1 MYFSARHIDIK
12 LSQDRTDFINSED
25 YKSLVICDG
34 IGEFNDSG
42 KVADVVTNLMIDKSY
57 SSIEQVV
64 LDNELKK
71 LKDDGIK
78 GGTTVI
84 FCKEEKKGV
93 YIEYLG
99 NGGIIHLNGDYAVKT
114 TENIPFQYCS
124 LMLPHVSLD
133 GSLTRH
139 ISHHSTKNELLVTK
153 LNLNL
158 NSINGDII
166 LLYSDGINSLENNI
180 ILKDGNDRYWRNESS
195 SIQFILEKLHSFLRN
210 LNNWDEFHELLVAFN
225 QDVLID
231 LKNNNFLED
240 DASLGIIITDAVLDY
255 YKNSKWN
262 D

>member
-12 LSQDRTDFINSED
+12 LSQDRTDFINNED

-114 TENIPFQYCS
+114 TENIPFQYCC
-124 LMLPHVSLD
+124 LMLPHVSID

-139 ISHHSTKNELLVTK
+139 ISHHSTKNELIATK

-210 LNNWDEFHELLVAFN
+210 LNNRDEFHELLVAFN
-225 QDVLID
+225 EDVLID

>member
-1 MYFSARHIDIK
+1 MYFTARHIDIK

-34 IGEFNDSG
+34 IGEFHDSG
-42 KVADVVTNLMIDKSY
+42 KFADVVTNLMIDKSY

-71 LKDDGIK
+71 LKGDDIK

-99 NGGIIHLNGDYAVKT
+99 NGGVIHLNGDYAVKT

-124 LMLPHVSLD
+124 LMLPHVSLE
-133 GSLTRH
+133 GALTRH
-139 ISHHSTKNELLVTK
+139 ISHYSTKNELIATK

-158 NSINGDII
+158 NSINGDIV

-210 LNNWDEFHELLVAFN
+210 LNNCDKFHELLVAFN
-225 QDVLID
+225 QDVLVD

-240 DASLGIIITDAVLDY
+240 DASLGIIITEAVLDF
-255 YKNSKWN
+255 YKNTEWN

>member
-12 LSQDRTDFINSED
+12 LCQDRTDFINSED

-42 KVADVVTNLMIDKSY
+42 NVADVVTNLMIDKSY

-84 FCKEEKKGV
+84 FSKEEKKGV

-99 NGGIIHLNGDYAVKT
+99 NGGIIHLNGDYAMKT

-139 ISHHSTKNELLVTK
+139 ISHHSAKNELIATK

-158 NSINGDII
+158 NSIQNNTISI
-166 LLYSDGINSLENNI
+166 LSVMAS
-180 ILKDGNDRYWRNESS
+180 
-195 SIQFILEKLHSFLRN
+195 
-210 LNNWDEFHELLVAFN
+210 EL
-225 QDVLID
+225 
-231 LKNNNFLED
+231 
-240 DASLGIIITDAVLDY
+240 ITTCIY
-255 YKNSKWN
+255 RMGT
-262 D
+262 